1 MGIMQGFIGRAAIG
15 AFGGAIAANGMGFDT
30 MGKSALAG
38 AAIGGFGGGIMKS
51 MFKSNIMTTASGA
64 ARNPASW
71 MAGSIRKAGK
81 LLTNATMASPKTL
94 SDSIVRGLA
103 FDSAT
108 AIRTMGNRAAN
119 YIGKNAISVNK
130 YGGMALGGIGAVSA
144 FNIGRSVLRSNQPIN
159 NRRY

>member
-38 AAIGGFGGGIMKS
+38 AAIGGFGGGMMKS

-64 ARNPASW
+64 MRNPAG
-71 MAGSIRKAGK
+71 MLAAGIERVG
-81 LLTNATMASPKTL
+81 
-94 SDSIVRGLA
+94 RGLTA
-103 FDSAT
+103 GASTLGNRTIFDSTMRMRA
-108 AIRTMGNRAAN
+108 MGNRAAG
-119 YIGKNAISVNK
+119 YIGRNAVRTNK
-130 YGGMALGGIGAVSA
+130 IGGMALGGIGAVSA
-144 FNIGRSVLRSNQPIN
+144 FNIGRSVLRSNQPMN